1 MGDRLAV
8 PALLSD
14 WLFTSAFGVYMLA
27 ALLCSAEYALTRHAA
42 NPPSYAVRLGRSG
55 VALTV
60 LGGLLHL
67 GSLVLRGVATGR
79 VPWGN
84 MYEYLSAVGLIAVA
98 AWLYLVFRHGM
109 RRMSVFVL
117 LPVAMLLFLAGN
129 RLYAEAAPL
138 VPSLRSYW
146 IVIHVAAAIMA
157 SGVFLLSGVVS
168 ALHLVSSGEF
178 TKAGKEGSGKPNR
191 RLPPA
196 EHLDRIAY
204 RTGTV
209 GFLTLTFAIVTG
221 AVWAEQAWGRFW
233 GWDPKETVAFASWVC
248 YAAYLHARSTAG
260 WRGRRSAWINVVGL
274 VVVLFNLF
282 FVNLVAVGLHS
293 YAGVE

>member
-1 MGDRLAV
+1 MGDRLGV
-8 PALLSD
+8 TALLSD

-42 NPPSYAVRLGRSG
+42 NPPSYAVRFGRSG

-67 GSLVLRGVATGR
+67 GSLALRGIATGR

-84 MYEYLSAVGLIAVA
+84 MYEYLSAVGLIAVGV
-98 AWLYLVFRHGM
+98 WLYLVFRHDM

-117 LPVAMLLFLAGN
+117 LPVALLLFLAGN
-129 RLYAEAAPL
+129 RLYTEAAPL
-138 VPSLRSYW
+138 VPPLRSYW

-168 ALHLVSSGEF
+168 ALHLVSTGEF
-178 TKAGKEGSGKPNR
+178 SRKGRPSP
-191 RLPPA
+191 RLPPSDD
-196 EHLDRIAY
+196 LDKIAY

-248 YAAYLHARSTAG
+248 YAAYLHARATAG
-260 WRGRRSAWINVVGL
+260 WRGRRSAWLNVIGL

-282 FVNLVAVGLHS
+282 FINLVAASLHS

>member
-1 MGDRLAV
+1 MADRLAV
-8 PALLSD
+8 SALLSD

-42 NPPSYAVRLGRSG
+42 NPPAFAVRLGRSG

-60 LGGLLHL
+60 LGGLLHV
-67 GSLVLRGVATGR
+67 GSVVSRGLATGR

-84 MYEYLSAVGLIAVA
+84 MYEYLSAVGFIAVV
-98 AWLYLVFRHGM
+98 AWLYVVRRYGV

-117 LPVAMLLFLAGN
+117 LPIASLLFLAGN

-138 VPSLRSYW
+138 VPALRSYW
-146 IVIHVAAAIMA
+146 IVVHVAAAIMA

-168 ALHLVSSGEF
+168 ALHLVSEARPAAKATGRSG
-178 TKAGKEGSGKPNR
+178 R
-191 RLPPA
+191 RLPPVA
-196 EHLDRIAY
+196 ELDRIAY

-209 GFLTLTFAIVTG
+209 GFLTLTFAIITG

-248 YAAYLHARSTAG
+248 YAAYLHARATAG
-260 WRGRRSAWINVVGL
+260 WRGKPSAWINVVGL
-274 VVVLFNLF
+274 VIVLFNLF

-293 YAGVE
+293 YAGVH

>member
-1 MGDRLAV
+1 
-8 PALLSD
+8 
-14 WLFTSAFGVYMLA
+14 MLA

-42 NPPSYAVRLGRSG
+42 DPPAFAVRLGRSG

-67 GSLVLRGVATGR
+67 GSVVLRGVATGR

-84 MYEYLSAVGLIAVA
+84 MYEYLSAVGLIAVG
-98 AWLYLVFRHGM
+98 AWLYLVFRHDL

-117 LPVAMLLFLAGN
+117 LPIASLLFLAGN
-129 RLYAEAAPL
+129 RLYVEAAPL
-138 VPSLRSYW
+138 VPPLRSYW
-146 IVIHVAAAIMA
+146 IIIHVAAAIMA

-168 ALHLVSSGEF
+168 ALHLAGSGEF
-178 TKAGKEGSGKPNR
+178 SRKGKSRR
-191 RLPPA
+191 RLPPV
-196 EHLDRIAY
+196 EDLDKIAY
-204 RTGTV
+204 RTGAV
-209 GFLTLTFAIVTG
+209 GFLTLTFAIITG

-233 GWDPKETVAFASWVC
+233 GWDPKETVAFVSWVC
-248 YAAYLHARSTAG
+248 YAAYLHARATAG
-260 WRGRRSAWINVVGL
+260 WRGRRSAWLNVIGM

-293 YAGVE
+293 YAGVD

>member
-1 MGDRLAV
+1 MGDRLAT

-42 NPPSYAVRLGRSG
+42 DPRPFAARLGRCG
-55 VALTV
+55 VATTV
-60 LGGLLHL
+60 LGVLLHL
-67 GSLVLRGVATGR
+67 GSVVLRGVATGR

-84 MYEYLSAVGLIAVA
+84 MYEYLSAVGLIAVV
-98 AWLYLVFRHGM
+98 AWLYLASRHDL
-109 RRMSVFVL
+109 RRLSVFVL
-117 LPVAMLLFLAGN
+117 LPIASLLFLAGN

-146 IVIHVAAAIMA
+146 IVVHVAAAIMA

-168 ALHLVSSGEF
+168 ALHLASSGEF
-178 TKAGKEGSGKPNR
+178 TRKGKPSR

-196 EHLDRIAY
+196 EHLDKIAY

-233 GWDPKETVAFASWVC
+233 GWDPKETVAFVSWVC
-248 YAAYLHARSTAG
+248 YAAYLHARATAG
-260 WRGRRSAWINVVGL
+260 WRGRRSAWLNVVGM

-293 YAGVE
+293 YAGVD

>member
-1 MGDRLAV
+1 MGDRLGT

-42 NPPSYAVRLGRSG
+42 HPPAFAVRLGRSG

-60 LGGLLHL
+60 LGALLHL
-67 GSLVLRGVATGR
+67 GSVVLRGVATGR

-84 MYEYLSAVGLIAVA
+84 MYEYLSAVGLVAVV
-98 AWLYLVFRHGM
+98 AWVYVVSRYDM

-117 LPVAMLLFLAGN
+117 LPIASLLFLAGN

-146 IVIHVAAAIMA
+146 IIIHVAAAIMA

-168 ALHLVSSGEF
+168 ALHLASSGEF
-178 TKAGKEGSGKPNR
+178 RRTRGSGPSR
-191 RLPPA
+191 RLPPVD
-196 EHLDRIAY
+196 HLDRIAY

-209 GFLTLTFAIVTG
+209 GFLTLTFAIITG

-233 GWDPKETVAFASWVC
+233 GWDPKETVAFVSWVC
-248 YAAYLHARSTAG
+248 YAAYLHARATAG
-260 WRGRRSAWINVVGL
+260 WRGRRSAWLNVVGM

-293 YAGVE
+293 YAGVD

>member
-1 MGDRLAV
+1 MGNRLAT

-42 NPPSYAVRLGRSG
+42 APPSFAVRLGRSG

-67 GSLVLRGVATGR
+67 GSVVLRGVVTGR

-84 MYEYLSAVGLIAVA
+84 MYEYLSAVGLIAVV
-98 AWLYLVFRHGM
+98 AWLYVVSRYDM

-117 LPVAMLLFLAGN
+117 LPIASLLFLAGN

-138 VPSLRSYW
+138 VPPLRSYW

-168 ALHLVSSGEF
+168 ALHLAGSGEF
-178 TKAGKEGSGKPNR
+178 ARKGKPR
-191 RLPPA
+191 PTRLPPT
-196 EHLDRIAY
+196 EDLDKIAY

-209 GFLTLTFAIVTG
+209 GFLTLTFAIITG

-233 GWDPKETVAFASWVC
+233 GWDPKETVAFVSWVC
-248 YAAYLHARSTAG
+248 YAAYLHARATAG
-260 WRGRRSAWINVVGL
+260 WRGRRSAWLNVIGL

-293 YAGVE
+293 YAGVD

>member
-1 MGDRLAV
+1 
-8 PALLSD
+8 
-14 WLFTSAFGVYMLA
+14 MLA

-42 NPPSYAVRLGRSG
+42 SPPAFAVRLGRSG

-67 GSLVLRGVATGR
+67 GSLALRGIATGR

-117 LPVAMLLFLAGN
+117 LPIALLLFLAGN
-129 RLYAEAAPL
+129 RLYTEAAPL

-168 ALHLVSSGEF
+168 ALHLISER
-178 TKAGKEGSGKPNR
+178 KPGR
-191 RLPPA
+191 RLPPT
-196 EHLDRIAY
+196 EDLDRIAY
-204 RTGTV
+204 RTGAV
-209 GFLTLTFAIVTG
+209 GFLTLTFAIITG

-233 GWDPKETVAFASWVC
+233 GWDPKETVAFASWLC
-248 YAAYLHARSTAG
+248 YAAYLHARATAG
-260 WRGRRSAWINVVGL
+260 WRGRPSAWINVVGL
-274 VVVLFNLF
+274 VIVLFNLF

-293 YAGVE
+293 YAGVD

>member
-1 MGDRLAV
+1 MGERLAV

-42 NPPSYAVRLGRSG
+42 NPPAFAVRLGRSG

-67 GSLVLRGVATGR
+67 GSVVLRGVATGR

-84 MYEYLSAVGLIAVA
+84 MYEYLSAVGLIAVV
-98 AWLYLVFRHGM
+98 AWLYLVFRHDV
-109 RRMSVFVL
+109 RRLSVFVL
-117 LPVAMLLFLAGN
+117 LPIASLLFLAGN

-146 IVIHVAAAIMA
+146 IVVHVAAAIMA

-168 ALHLVSSGEF
+168 ALHLASSGEF
-178 TKAGKEGSGKPNR
+178 ARKGAPRR

-196 EHLDRIAY
+196 EQLDRIAY

-209 GFLTLTFAIVTG
+209 GFVTLTFAIVTG

-233 GWDPKETVAFASWVC
+233 GWDPKETVAFVSWVC
-248 YAAYLHARSTAG
+248 YAAYLHARATAG
-260 WRGRRSAWINVVGL
+260 WRGRRSAWLNVIGM

-293 YAGVE
+293 YAGVD

>member
-42 NPPSYAVRLGRSG
+42 NPPAFAVRLGRSG

-67 GSLVLRGVATGR
+67 GSVVLRGVATGR

-98 AWLYLVFRHGM
+98 AWLYLVFRYDM

-117 LPVAMLLFLAGN
+117 LPIASLLFLAGN

-138 VPSLRSYW
+138 VPPLRSYW
-146 IVIHVAAAIMA
+146 IIIHVAAAIMA

-168 ALHLVSSGEF
+168 ALHLASSGEF
-178 TKAGKEGSGKPNR
+178 TRKGKPSGR

-196 EHLDRIAY
+196 EHLDKIAY

-209 GFLTLTFAIVTG
+209 GFLTLTFAIITG

-233 GWDPKETVAFASWVC
+233 GWDPKETVAFVSWVC
-248 YAAYLHARSTAG
+248 YAAYLHARATAG
-260 WRGRRSAWINVVGL
+260 WRGRRSAWLNVIGM

-293 YAGVE
+293 YAGVD

>member
-1 MGDRLAV
+1 MGDRPGA
-8 PALLSD
+8 ALLGD

-27 ALLCSAEYALTRHAA
+27 ALLCSVEYALARHAA
-42 NPPSYAVRLGRSG
+42 SPPAFAARSGRAG

-67 GSLVLRGVATGR
+67 ASVVLRGVATGR

-84 MYEYLSAVGLIAVA
+84 MYEYLSAVGLIAVV
-98 AWLYLVFRHGM
+98 AWLYVVFRHDL

-117 LPVAMLLFLAGN
+117 LPIASLLFLAGN
-129 RLYAEAAPL
+129 RLYTEAAPL
-138 VPSLRSYW
+138 VPPLRSYW
-146 IVIHVAAAIMA
+146 ITVHVAAAIMA

-168 ALHLVSSGEF
+168 ALHLAGER
-178 TKAGKEGSGKPNR
+178 KPAGRSASVR

-196 EHLDRIAY
+196 EHLDKIAY
-204 RTGTV
+204 RTGAV

-233 GWDPKETVAFASWVC
+233 GWDPKETVAFVSWLC
-248 YAAYLHARSTAG
+248 YAAYLHARATAG
-260 WRGRRSAWINVVGL
+260 WRGRRSAWLNVIGL

>member
-1 MGDRLAV
+1 MDERLATS
-8 PALLSD
+8 ALLSD

-42 NPPSYAVRLGRSG
+42 SPPAFAVRLGRSG

-67 GSLVLRGVATGR
+67 VSVVLRGVATGR

-84 MYEYLSAVGLIAVA
+84 MYEYLSAVGLVAVV
-98 AWLYLVFRHGM
+98 AWVYVVSRYDM

-117 LPVAMLLFLAGN
+117 LPIASLLFLAGN

-146 IVIHVAAAIMA
+146 IIVHVAAAIMA

-168 ALHLVSSGEF
+168 ALHLASSGEF
-178 TKAGKEGSGKPNR
+178 RRKSGGGPSR

-196 EHLDRIAY
+196 DHLDRIAY

-209 GFLTLTFAIVTG
+209 GFLTLTFAIITG

-233 GWDPKETVAFASWVC
+233 GWDPKETVAFVSWVC
-248 YAAYLHARSTAG
+248 YAAYLHARATAG
-260 WRGRRSAWINVVGL
+260 WRGRRSAWLNVVGM

-293 YAGVE
+293 YAGVD

>member
-1 MGDRLAV
+1 MGDRLV
-8 PALLSD
+8 GPALLSD

-27 ALLCSAEYALTRHAA
+27 ALLCSAEYALTRHAVD
-42 NPPSYAVRLGRSG
+42 PPAFAVRLGRSG

-60 LGGLLHL
+60 LGALLHL
-67 GSLVLRGVATGR
+67 ASVVLRGVATGR

-84 MYEYLSAVGLIAVA
+84 MYEYLSAVGLIAVG
-98 AWLYLVFRHGM
+98 AWLYLVCRHDL

-117 LPVAMLLFLAGN
+117 PPVASLLFLAGN

-146 IVIHVAAAIMA
+146 IVVHVAAAIMA

-168 ALHLVSSGEF
+168 ALHLAGSGEF
-178 TKAGKEGSGKPNR
+178 SRKGAPRR

-196 EHLDRIAY
+196 EDLDKIAY

-233 GWDPKETVAFASWVC
+233 GWDPKETVAFVSWVC
-248 YAAYLHARSTAG
+248 YAAYLHARATAG
-260 WRGRRSAWINVVGL
+260 WRGRRSAWLNVVGM

-293 YAGVE
+293 YAGVD